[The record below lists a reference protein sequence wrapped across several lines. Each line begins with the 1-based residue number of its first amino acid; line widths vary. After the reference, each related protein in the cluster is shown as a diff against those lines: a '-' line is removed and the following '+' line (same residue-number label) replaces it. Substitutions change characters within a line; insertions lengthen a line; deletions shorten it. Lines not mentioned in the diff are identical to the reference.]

1 MQPWQRGLRLQ
12 DQQRTLQTV
21 SKTNTNLQS
30 RVTEVE
36 TQVHEVKQQIND
48 LQQDVASKLEALKQE
63 SQAKMQQLHVL
74 LEQMQAV
81 QVQTVSAPAA
91 PCEAEAQSSAESEH
105 FQPFL
110 RDPVFME
117 EEEEAPLLLQNKG
130 FLQGDVAAVLQ
141 QTASWPALLGLSG
154 DHPKIV
160 DVEAKALDVE
170 VERIIERDIER
181 TFLKDHNRC
190 ALQRVLRVLALEF
203 NNYAQ
208 AMCYVTA
215 YLMLTHTDAT
225 AAAMVRVINNNEKYI
240 PGYWRTEAAAFGTDA
255 FVFKALLEDHDSELA
270 EHLVS
275 CCISPETYLQ
285 KWFTALCIQ
294 NLPFKIGIRFLE
306 LFMEH
311 GYVWLFKFGLAIH
324 RHFREPLLAAK
335 QPNALY
341 KILRLEHETDSIDE
355 NVLSKAL
362 QYDLSGKDIP
372 GLRQK
377 MYDTIIGPRL
387 EKARQLAEEAED
399 DDMSDFSDEDEE

>member
-1 MQPWQRGLRLQ
+1 MSVEEHVGSLAEELASLQQLQAQAQAMGNHAALVQLSQRGLRLQ

-81 QVQTVSAPAA
+81 QVQTVSAPAPSMAA

-170 VERIIERDIER
+170 VERIIERVS
-181 TFLKDHNRC
+181 TVPMQC
-190 ALQRVLRVLALEF
+190 SV
-203 NNYAQ
+203 
-208 AMCYVTA
+208 
-215 YLMLTHTDAT
+215 
-225 AAAMVRVINNNEKYI
+225 VRV
-240 PGYWRTEAAAFGTDA
+240 DM
-255 FVFKALLEDHDSELA
+255 
-270 EHLVS
+270 LV
-275 CCISPETYLQ
+275 CITVHMPPT
-285 KWFTALCIQ
+285 
-294 NLPFKIGIRFLE
+294 R
-306 LFMEH
+306 
-311 GYVWLFKFGLAIH
+311 LAIC
-324 RHFREPLLAAK
+324 A
-335 QPNALY
+335 
-341 KILRLEHETDSIDE
+341 I
-355 NVLSKAL
+355 
-362 QYDLSGKDIP
+362 
-372 GLRQK
+372 
-377 MYDTIIGPRL
+377 
-387 EKARQLAEEAED
+387 
-399 DDMSDFSDEDEE
+399 